1 VSCLFIFLK
10 GRECKAKLKIHAF
23 PQAAKNEWLL
33 FLCGWR
39 WRFFVWCDGGET
51 RKSKSLF
58 CCLMTILF
66 KQISK
71 KRSKKGLKKKDS
83 GAKVQFLVSKKGK
96 YEEHNVTKNIPNHNP
111 NNIFPVLKLKEK
123 EGFNDCLQKAF
134 LGALH
139 GLDLGGVRLEVI
151 AFIRNSFDIV
161 LAASFK
167 GGSKRPEFEQR
178 NHGSLALGYKPG
190 DITAVAKVLNPILA
204 KSGLFLVIKSLK
216 KMNYS
221 KLMNLSTSQRRNR
234 CFIIFGGALASDKR
248 KLLAKQITNC
258 NKSCHTIGSIGRQD
272 LVSQT
277 FMIRILIHYMQYV

>member
-1 VSCLFIFLK
+1 
-10 GRECKAKLKIHAF
+10 
-23 PQAAKNEWLL
+23 
-33 FLCGWR
+33 
-39 WRFFVWCDGGET
+39 
-51 RKSKSLF
+51 
-58 CCLMTILF
+58 MTILF

-167 GGSKRPEFEQR
+167 GGCKRPAFEQR

-258 NKSCHTIGSIGRQD
+258 NKSCHTIGSIGCQD
-272 LVSQT
+272 LVSQNFYDKNT
-277 FMIRILIHYMQYV
+277 YSLHAICIKYDAEGRGVIDDPGKPNFYPVTMLTLHDCVGYISDVIECSVTALDI